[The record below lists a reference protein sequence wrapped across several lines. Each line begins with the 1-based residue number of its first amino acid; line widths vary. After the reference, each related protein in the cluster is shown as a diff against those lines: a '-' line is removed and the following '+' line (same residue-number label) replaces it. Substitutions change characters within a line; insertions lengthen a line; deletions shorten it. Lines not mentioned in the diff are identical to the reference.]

1 MQLIIAYALL
11 RNLRKRHCKDTKN
24 IGMAE
29 KKQANSYESIMK
41 DLKAQIYFPV
51 YILMGD
57 ESFYIDKLCDYIT
70 ENVLQPEEKD
80 FNQVILFGA
89 DTTASQVV
97 DQCKGYP
104 MMAEH
109 RVVILKEAQNLKN
122 FDAIEKYFENPVKS
136 TIFVMSY
143 NNGSIDRRKKLVPRA
158 EQIGVVF
165 EGKKLK
171 DYQLPGFIETYM
183 KQQKATIEPKAPQ
196 MVADHIGADL
206 HRLTSELDK
215 LLISLPE
222 NDRRVTPEQVE
233 KVIGV
238 SKDFNAFELR
248 NAIVN
253 RDVFKA
259 NQIINYF
266 DSNPKSGSLFAL
278 LPMLFSYF
286 QNLMLAYYAPN
297 KQEEKALSLFLD
309 LKSTWAVRDYITG
322 MRNYNG
328 VKVMQIIDKFREVD
342 AKSKGIN
349 NPNTSAGELMKE
361 MIFFILH

>member
-143 NNGSIDRRKKLVPRA
+143 KNK
-158 EQIGVVF
+158 
-165 EGKKLK
+165 
-171 DYQLPGFIETYM
+171 
-183 KQQKATIEPKAPQ
+183 
-196 MVADHIGADL
+196 
-206 HRLTSELDK
+206 
-215 LLISLPE
+215 
-222 NDRRVTPEQVE
+222 
-233 KVIGV
+233 
-238 SKDFNAFELR
+238 
-248 NAIVN
+248 
-253 RDVFKA
+253 
-259 NQIINYF
+259 
-266 DSNPKSGSLFAL
+266 SN
-278 LPMLFSYF
+278 
-286 QNLMLAYYAPN
+286 
-297 KQEEKALSLFLD
+297 FL
-309 LKSTWAVRDYITG
+309 
-322 MRNYNG
+322 
-328 VKVMQIIDKFREVD
+328 
-342 AKSKGIN
+342 
-349 NPNTSAGELMKE
+349 
-361 MIFFILH
+361 

>member
-1 MQLIIAYALL
+1 
-11 RNLRKRHCKDTKN
+11 
-24 IGMAE
+24 MAE
-29 KKQANSYESIMK
+29 KKQSISYESIMK
-41 DLKAQIYFPV
+41 NLKARSFAPV
-51 YILMGD
+51 YVLMGD
-57 ESFYIDKLCDYIT
+57 ESYYIDLLCDYLT
-70 ENVLQPEEKD
+70 ENVLQPEERD

-89 DTTASQVV
+89 DTTASQVA

-109 RVVILKEAQNLKN
+109 RVVILKEAQNLRN
-122 FDAIEKYFENPVKS
+122 FDALEKYFENPVKS
-136 TIFVMSY
+136 TVFVMTY
-143 NNGSIDRRKKLVPRA
+143 KNGTLDRRKKLLPRA
-158 EQIGVVF
+158 EQVGVVF
-165 EGKKLK
+165 ESKKLK
-171 DYQLPGFIETYM
+171 DYQLPGFIETYL
-183 KQQKATIEPKAPQ
+183 KQRKAASEPKATQ
-196 MVADHIGADL
+196 MVADHIGPDL

-222 NDRRVTPEQVE
+222 NDRRVTPDVVE
-233 KVIGV
+233 RVIGV
-238 SKDFNAFELR
+238 SKEFNAFELR

-286 QNLMLAYYAPN
+286 QNLMIAYYAPN
-297 KQEEKALSLFLD
+297 KQDVNALASFLD
-309 LKSTWAVRDYITG
+309 LRGSWAVRDYITG

-342 AKSKGIN
+342 AKSKGIE
-349 NPNTSAGELMKE
+349 NPNTSAGELMRE
-361 MIFFILH
+361 LVFFILH

>member
-1 MQLIIAYALL
+1 MLCSAICEKGIA
-11 RNLRKRHCKDTKN
+11 KIQKN

-143 NNGSIDRRKKLVPRA
+143 
-158 EQIGVVF
+158 
-165 EGKKLK
+165 
-171 DYQLPGFIETYM
+171 
-183 KQQKATIEPKAPQ
+183 
-196 MVADHIGADL
+196 
-206 HRLTSELDK
+206 
-215 LLISLPE
+215 
-222 NDRRVTPEQVE
+222 
-233 KVIGV
+233 
-238 SKDFNAFELR
+238 
-248 NAIVN
+248 
-253 RDVFKA
+253 
-259 NQIINYF
+259 
-266 DSNPKSGSLFAL
+266 
-278 LPMLFSYF
+278 
-286 QNLMLAYYAPN
+286 
-297 KQEEKALSLFLD
+297 
-309 LKSTWAVRDYITG
+309 
-322 MRNYNG
+322 
-328 VKVMQIIDKFREVD
+328 
-342 AKSKGIN
+342 
-349 NPNTSAGELMKE
+349 
-361 MIFFILH
+361 

>member
-1 MQLIIAYALL
+1 MARRMEFQMPIAVIF
-11 RNLRKRHCKDTKN
+11 CKGTKN
-24 IGMAE
+24 IGMAD
-29 KKQANSYESIMK
+29 KKQAISYESIMK
-41 DLKAQIYFPV
+41 DLKARNFSPV
-51 YILMGD
+51 YVLMGD
-57 ESFYIDKLCDYIT
+57 ESYYIDLLCDYIA
-70 ENVLQPEEKD
+70 ENVLQPEERD
-80 FNQVILFGA
+80 FNQVVLFGA
-89 DTTASQVV
+89 ENTASQVA

-109 RVVILKEAQNLKN
+109 RVVILKEAQNLRN
-122 FDAIEKYFENPVKS
+122 FEALEKYFENPVKS
-136 TIFVMSY
+136 TIFVMTY
-143 NNGSIDRRKKLVPRA
+143 KNGSIDRRKKLLPRA
-158 EQIGVVF
+158 EQVGVVF
-165 EGKKLK
+165 ESKKLK

-183 KQQKATIEPKAPQ
+183 KKKKAAIEPKATQ

-222 NDRRVTPEQVE
+222 NDRRVTPEIVE

-297 KQEEKALSLFLD
+297 KQNENELAKFLD
-309 LKSTWAVRDYITG
+309 LRGGWAARDYLTG

-328 VKVMQIIDKFREVD
+328 VKVMQIIDKFKEVD
-342 AKSKGIN
+342 AMSKGFH
-349 NPNTSAGELMKE
+349 NPNTPAGELMRE
-361 MIFFILH
+361 LVFFILH